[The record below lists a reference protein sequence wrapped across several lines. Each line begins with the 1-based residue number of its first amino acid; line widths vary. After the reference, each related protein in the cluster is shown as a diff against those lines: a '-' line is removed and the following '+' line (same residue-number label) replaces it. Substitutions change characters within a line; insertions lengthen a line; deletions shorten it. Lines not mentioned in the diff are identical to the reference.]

1 MILFIKLKLKEA
13 NGQPASA
20 ILVNSEEV
28 AAVVDAPDGVII
40 SLKNASQVVV
50 NESFQ
55 TVKNRL
61 ETAVGVI

>member
-1 MILFIKLKLKEA
+1 MFIKLKLKEI
-13 NGQPASA
+13 NGQPSAS

-28 AAVVDAPDGVII
+28 TAVVDGPEGVII
-40 SLKNASQVVV
+40 SFKNALQSVVS
-50 NESFQ
+50 ESFQ

>member
-1 MILFIKLKLKEA
+1 MFIKLKLKEA
-13 NGQPASA
+13 NGQPASG

-28 AAVVDAPDGVII
+28 TAVVDAPDGVII
-40 SLKNASQVVV
+40 SFKNANQAVVS
-50 NESFQ
+50 ESFQ